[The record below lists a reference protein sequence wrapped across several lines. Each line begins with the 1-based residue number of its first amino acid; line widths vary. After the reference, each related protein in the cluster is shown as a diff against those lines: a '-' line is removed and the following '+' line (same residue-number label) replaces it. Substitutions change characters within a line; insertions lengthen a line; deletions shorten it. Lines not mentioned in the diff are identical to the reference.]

1 MKATTM
7 LLRCRAC
14 GPDLAAQHGAQ
25 PVVLLAICCLLAALE
40 VWCVAEALQGMEYG
54 FALAHFG

>member
-1 MKATTM
+1 M

-25 PVVLLAICCLLAALE
+25 SVVLLAICCLLAALE
-40 VWCVAEALQGMEYG
+40 VWCVAEALQGMEYS